1 MVGCL
6 TREPSIESLLYF
18 LLFICE
24 PNFFGMKSCVFVEWL
39 QSGCWRSQSRYS
51 RFEWSSVLILC
62 YDREIVFVFLG
73 ISRGEKKTETKFLSQ
88 YPVCS
93 FTVSKLCL
101 WKPKR
106 VGCYTLLCQARII
119 ISCAVLSLVP
129 DWEHVEKIN
138 F

>member
-101 WKPKR
+101 WKPKYSALPSTYYNFMCCSLSGSR
-106 VGCYTLLCQARII
+106 LLATCGKNQF
-119 ISCAVLSLVP
+119 LT
-129 DWEHVEKIN
+129 
-138 F
+138 